1 MQVFDEAAREL
12 VDPAREPERLADGF
26 VFTEGP
32 VWNFAERRLTFVD
45 LAGDAMFHWS
55 EERGVEVHRKPSGFA
70 NGLTYDAQGRLLS
83 CEHRARRITRETP
96 EGLEVIVDSY
106 RGKKL
111 NAPNDL
117 VVADDGSII
126 FSDPHYGLTE
136 GYGGPADQ
144 ELPFKAVF
152 RLPPGAKEPE
162 VLADEFDG
170 PNGLAL
176 TPAEDKLYVTDS
188 EHNHIRVFDVGDG
201 WRLTG
206 GDVFVQIPAEGDGV
220 TDGLKLDERG
230 NVVSTGPAGIW
241 LCSPRGDILGV
252 VKMPEVAANLAWGD
266 DDARTLY
273 ITASTGL
280 YRLRCK
286 AAGHVPYRKHQQ
298 R

>member
-1 MQVFDEAAREL
+1 MEVFDEAAREL
-12 VDPAREPERLADGF
+12 VDPAREPDRLAVGF

-45 LAGDAMFHWS
+45 LAGDAMFRWT
-55 EERGVEVHRKPSGFA
+55 EEHGVEVHRKPSGFA

-83 CEHRARRITRETP
+83 CEHRARRITREMP
-96 EGLEVIVDSY
+96 DGLEVIVDSHG
-106 RGKKL
+106 GKKL

-126 FSDPHYGLTE
+126 FSDPHYGLME

-152 RLPPGAKEPE
+152 RLPAGAKEPE
-162 VLADEFDG
+162 VLSDDFDG

-176 TPAEDKLYVTDS
+176 SPAEDKLYVADS

-206 GDVFVQIPAEGDGV
+206 GNVFVKIPPEGDGV
-220 TDGLKLDERG
+220 TDGLKLDDRG
-230 NVVSTGPAGIW
+230 NVFSTGPAGIW
-241 LCSPRGDILGV
+241 LCSPSGDILGV
-252 VKMPEVAANLAWGD
+252 VKVPEVAANLAWGD

-280 YRLRCK
+280 YRLRCET
-286 AAGHVPYRKHQQ
+286 AGHVPYRKHQQ